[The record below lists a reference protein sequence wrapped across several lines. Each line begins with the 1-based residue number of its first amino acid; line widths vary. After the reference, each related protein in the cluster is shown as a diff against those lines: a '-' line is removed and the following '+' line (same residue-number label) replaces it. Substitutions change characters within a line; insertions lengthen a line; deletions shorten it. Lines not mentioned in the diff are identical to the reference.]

1 MASAQ
6 RPRVDSISLMK
17 RAGGSPSPLRCSA
30 ARAARSASRGARCL
44 PRPSIPSRT
53 RPTVQAATTKITII
67 ATTMEVTNTPFRQS
81 MSSGRGKELS
91 YGPYNRNCDAGG
103 AGGTALRALSLP
115 SQDHGVSIETQILAL
130 DFITTLDFTLTGSP
144 RFASFVAC
152 EQARATADLL
162 PRTPAVGETGRPS

>member
-44 PRPSIPSRT
+44 PRPSIPNRT

-81 MSSGRGKELS
+81 MSNGRG
-91 YGPYNRNCDAGG
+91 RNCLTGRTTATSGG
-103 AGGTALRALSLP
+103 AGGTALRAHSLP

-130 DFITTLDFTLTGSP
+130 DFITTVDCTLTGS
-144 RFASFVAC
+144 RQIRLLRRSRTG
-152 EQARATADLL
+152 QARHRAQ
-162 PRTPAVGETGRPS
+162 PRTPAVGEAGRPS